1 MTTPI
6 VQYSDDKGNK
16 AYAYT
21 HWDAV
26 KSKPNVALKKDI
38 PDLAEYIKREDPITL
53 TSDDGQKFKLLVDN
67 DGNLLTKKEG

>member
-26 KSKPNVALKKDI
+26 KSKPNVALKEEI
-38 PDLAEYIKREDPITL
+38 PDLAEYIKKGDSITL

-67 DGNLLTKKEG
+67 EGKLLTKKEG